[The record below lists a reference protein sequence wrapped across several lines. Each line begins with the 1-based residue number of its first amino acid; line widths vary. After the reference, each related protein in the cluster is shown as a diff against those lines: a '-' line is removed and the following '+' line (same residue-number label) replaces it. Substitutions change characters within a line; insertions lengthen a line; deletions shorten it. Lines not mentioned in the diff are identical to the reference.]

1 MPGVYTGAPTD
12 GQTRRVRPVQI
23 VIDAQDTQRLAT
35 FWAGAL
41 ADRGYR
47 LPTPPDGAPDWPTWL
62 RAQGVPEEQWGAGF
76 ALDNDDPAQPR
87 LYLQRVPEGKAA
99 KNRVHLDLLAGGG
112 AGVPLAE
119 QEQRVDAAVERLV
132 AAGATLVERRTELGV
147 HWAVLHD
154 PEGNEFCA

>member
-1 MPGVYTGAPTD
+1 M
-12 GQTRRVRPVQI
+12 RPVQI

-35 FWAGAL
+35 FWADAL

-47 LPTPPDGAPDWPTWL
+47 LPTPPDGAPDWPTGL
-62 RAQGVPEEQWGAGF
+62 RAQGVPEDQWGAGF
-76 ALDNDDPAQPR
+76 ALDNDDETQPR
-87 LYLQRVPEGKAA
+87 IFLQRVPESKAA

-119 QEQRVDAAVERLV
+119 QQQRVAAAVQRLTEL
-132 AAGATLVERRTELGV
+132 GATHLTTATELGV
-147 HWAVLHD
+147 HWAVLTD

>member
-1 MPGVYTGAPTD
+1 MPEVYSRAPT
-12 GQTRRVRPVQI
+12 GRQTPRVRPVQI
-23 VIDAQDTQRLAT
+23 VIDAQDTQQLAT

-62 RAQGVPEEQWGAGF
+62 RAQGVPEDQWGAGF
-76 ALDNDDPAQPR
+76 ALENDDETQPR
-87 LYLQRVPEGKAA
+87 IYLQRVPERKSA

-112 AGVPLAE
+112 AAVPLAE
-119 QEQRVDAAVERLV
+119 QQQRVAAAVQRLT
-132 AAGATLVERRTELGV
+132 ALGATHLTTTTELGV
-147 HWAVLHD
+147 HWAVMQD

>member
-35 FWAGAL
+35 FWAAAL

-62 RAQGVPEEQWGAGF
+62 AAQGVPEEQWGAGF
-76 ALDNDDPAQPR
+76 ALDNDDGTQPR
-87 LYLQRVPEGKAA
+87 VYLQRVPESKAA

-112 AGVPLAE
+112 PHVPPAE
-119 QEQRVDAAVERLV
+119 QEQRVTAAVERLT
-132 AAGATLVERRTELGV
+132 AAGATLVERRTEQGV
-147 HWAVLHD
+147 HWAVLRD

>member
-1 MPGVYTGAPTD
+1 
-12 GQTRRVRPVQI
+12 
-23 VIDAQDTQRLAT
+23 LAT
-35 FWAGAL
+35 FWAAAL

-62 RAQGVPEEQWGAGF
+62 QAQGVPEEQWGAGF

-87 LYLQRVPEGKAA
+87 IHLQRVPETKTA

-112 AGVPLAE
+112 GTVPLPE
-119 QEQRVDAAVERLV
+119 QERRVAAAVERLT
-132 AAGATLVERRTELGV
+132 ALGATRVTTLTELGV
-147 HWAVLHD
+147 HWAVLRD

>member
-1 MPGVYTGAPTD
+1 
-12 GQTRRVRPVQI
+12 VRPVQI

-35 FWAGAL
+35 FWAAAL

-47 LPTPPDGAPDWPTWL
+47 LPVPPDDAPDWPTWL
-62 RAQGVPEEQWGAGF
+62 RAQGVPEEDWGAGF
-76 ALDNDDPAQPR
+76 ALENDDAAQPR
-87 LYLQRVPEGKAA
+87 LFLQRVPEEKAA

-119 QEQRVDAAVERLV
+119 QERRVAAAVELLT
-132 AAGATLVERRTELGV
+132 ALGATHLTTTTELGV
-147 HWAVLHD
+147 HWAVLRD

>member
-1 MPGVYTGAPTD
+1 M
-12 GQTRRVRPVQI
+12 RPVQI
-23 VIDAQDTQRLAT
+23 VIDAQDTQGMAT
-35 FWAGAL
+35 FWAAAL

-62 RAQGVPEEQWGAGF
+62 RAQGVPEDQWGAGF

-87 LYLQRVPEGKAA
+87 LYLQRVPEGKTA

-112 AGVPLAE
+112 SQVPLPE
-119 QEQRVDAAVERLV
+119 QEARVAAAVDRLT
-132 AAGATLVERRTELGV
+132 ALGATHVQTTTELGV
-147 HWAVLHD
+147 HWAVLRD